1 MRSSS
6 NDWLLLFFFSS
17 PYLKIGIKES
27 NISHHETYRHTY
39 TQTEHD
45 KRMFNNCLY
54 LIIKYKN

>member
-27 NISHHETYRHTY
+27 NISHHETYKHTY
-39 TQTEHD
+39 TQIQNTI
-45 KRMFNNCLY
+45 NACLTTVY
-54 LIIKYKN
+54 I